1 MIRKTVITLAI
12 LLTCSISFAHG
23 DEEFCNPREDW
34 TCFPGSTFSVDN
46 IHLVHDMLGREGPHY
61 LDGIWHE
68 TELILVGLFDSK
80 TKPSIV
86 GMLSWDSADGP
97 DYGFPTSAKPL
108 ECYPSSRNVWDTLLF
123 IRYREG
129 LYVWGHSR
137 QEDQMILPV
146 SNGEVTRLLVHP
158 TGEWL
163 LAVTDDEKLYQIESR
178 LWSATEISLP
188 RAEDHA
194 LDKVALS
201 SDGKLFAA
209 AGGGTLGVWD
219 TGTWEAWEP
228 KPLVNGETEVI
239 RFTADSSHLLVSY
252 GTAVSRWSLIN
263 KSLVF
268 VEQSEPFECFLSFI
282 SLTITSDKIL
292 TGTTGG
298 SLLVWDLFREKF
310 LFELPV
316 SNGEVTELLTLPSGE
331 SVLAVVD
338 KERLYHVD
346 LELWSVAEINLSGGE
361 DQVFDALAISSDG
374 QLLAAAGGGTLRV
387 WDTGSWEAWEPKP
400 TYDETVGILRFT
412 NDDTRLLISS
422 GTAVSRWSLLD
433 RRLTHGEQLEPYSS
447 RRLCIIGEGDIS
459 LDGSL
464 LMTGDDCGQY
474 RAWDLAAGA
483 EMYIP
488 QLHKAQY
495 RVPVKVMQFSP
506 DGHVLFVGSYA
517 GFGMLFVHQPE

>member
-1 MIRKTVITLAI
+1 MIRKTVITLAV
-12 LLTCSISFAHG
+12 LLTCSVSFAHG
-23 DEEFCNPREDW
+23 DEEFCDPREDW

-68 TELILVGLFDSK
+68 TEPILVDLFDSK

-108 ECYPSSRNVWDTLLF
+108 ECYPSSRNVWDTLHF

-129 LYVWGHSR
+129 LYVWDHSR
-137 QEDQMILPV
+137 QEDQMVLPV
-146 SNGEVTRLLVHP
+146 SNGEVSRLLVHP
-158 TGEWL
+158 DGEWL
-163 LAVTDDEKLYQIESR
+163 LAVTENAKLYQIESR

-188 RAEDHA
+188 RADDHA

-201 SDGKLFAA
+201 SDGRLFAA

-239 RFTADSSHLLVSY
+239 RFAADSTHLLVSY

-263 KSLVF
+263 KSLVY

-316 SNGEVTELLTLPSGE
+316 SNGEVTELLTRPSGE

-346 LELWSVAEINLSGGE
+346 LK
-361 DQVFDALAISSDG
+361 
-374 QLLAAAGGGTLRV
+374 R
-387 WDTGSWEAWEPKP
+387 
-400 TYDETVGILRFT
+400 
-412 NDDTRLLISS
+412 
-422 GTAVSRWSLLD
+422 
-433 RRLTHGEQLEPYSS
+433 
-447 RRLCIIGEGDIS
+447 
-459 LDGSL
+459 
-464 LMTGDDCGQY
+464 
-474 RAWDLAAGA
+474 
-483 EMYIP
+483 
-488 QLHKAQY
+488 
-495 RVPVKVMQFSP
+495 
-506 DGHVLFVGSYA
+506 
-517 GFGMLFVHQPE
+517 